1 MRTTGLLGS
10 FVYIFLYVAKCTYG
24 SCPNGW
30 ITHDSKCYHFSH
42 DTEPML
48 LAKLSCQELGGA
60 LVEIETATENDYLA
74 AYIRDKQTYYLIG
87 LNDIQEEGNWV
98 WIGSKTQASY
108 INWRPTEPNNGV
120 DENCV
125 VIDGTVGQWND
136 TPCHLAFN
144 YICEKDSVDSEIVGK

>member
-1 MRTTGLLGS
+1 LCL
-10 FVYIFLYVAKCTYG
+10 F
-24 SCPNGW
+24 
-30 ITHDSKCYHFSH
+30 SK
-42 DTEPML
+42 
-48 LAKLSCQELGGA
+48 A
-60 LVEIETATENDYLA
+60 
-74 AYIRDKQTYYLIG
+74 YYLIG

-136 TPCHLAFN
+136 TPCHLAYN
-144 YICEKDSVDSEIVGK
+144 YICEKDSVYVYSFNFMSFLQSNLENVYKFLERKLYLLIYF